1 MSLMNALLATALR
14 SLGSQVST
22 TLLGHLRDPASR
34 LGKAL
39 QQAHEQTWLVVETAL
54 AGPSLWQRLLAS
66 GEERAL
72 VERLQSA
79 LLVAV
84 PRLSAE
90 KSGQEFCQRCRVELQ
105 DAKRRGLLDPQ
116 ADWETVV
123 AEVGQLC
130 QYRQPNEVL
139 QAENRLLDRTG
150 ERLREEGYE
159 ALAWLVSLPLDTSA
173 EVRLLP
179 VLVRYFFRR
188 ALERDDELYRQ
199 VSFDLL
205 DNLSQQMESALGEV
219 HQGLAVLGERLLAPL
234 QALRAEVVQ
243 SRQDILQAIEQVRQG
258 QQQQQHVL
266 QQIHSQVQRLLQ
278 LHGNL
283 HQRELRPSDT
293 CSVQNEAER
302 QLIREL
308 MEQVRQLPESV
319 RQRAPELLAQLGK
332 AAVLC
337 GDLDAA
343 VQYFLQAA
351 QMYQQRRDREQQAE
365 AYYNAYRTFLEKSE
379 WNQALAALNEAVRLA
394 PDRFSPFPVHE
405 LAPLRILGAGAFGV
419 TFLCQY
425 CHTKAKVAVKVFNT
439 AMLPD
444 PQRVFEEAAAMEQ
457 VQHPAIIRIRH
468 YGYVDPR
475 RKLGPYLI
483 MEWFDGQNL
492 SEYVQQNGPIP
503 LAEALPLLRQI
514 AEGLR
519 AAHARNILH
528 RDVKPSNILVRRDGE
543 QWQVR
548 LIDFGL
554 ACTVQQIQATMQQAQ
569 VRGKTTI
576 GRTILGTWDYSA
588 PEQLGK
594 LGGVQPGFYSDIYA
608 FGRTCC
614 YALFGTPNPTP
625 MQWRRLPDW
634 LAELLDRCLRES
646 PKDRFASFDEFLQ
659 VWDTAQQARI
669 AARPDAAPHLAPAAG
684 PLAGGQQARIAVRPD
699 AATAPVTTFPAGQT
713 AQHLGNREVLRL
725 TGHEGWVTSV
735 AVTPDGQYVVSGSRD
750 NTVRLW
756 ELATGK
762 EVRRF
767 TGHEW
772 GVRSVAVTP
781 DGQYVVSGS
790 WDNTVRLWD
799 RATGQELRRFTGHD
813 DSAWSVAVTPDGQ
826 YVVSGSSDKTV
837 RVWDVATGKEVRRF
851 TGHEGL
857 VLSVAVTP
865 DGKYVVSGSGNETV
879 RVWDLATGKEV
890 RRFTGHERWVNSV
903 AVTPDRKYIV
913 SGSGD
918 RTVRLWELATG
929 KEVQQFTGHQK
940 GVTSVAVTPDGRY
953 VVSGS
958 RDKTVRVWELATGQE
973 VRRFTGH
980 ADYVSSVAV
989 TPDGKYVVSGSWDK
1003 TVRVWYIGDLM

>member
-258 QQQQQHVL
+258 QQQVMQTL
-266 QQIHSQVQRLLQ
+266 SQLQRLLQ

-283 HQRELRPSDT
+283 HQRELRPSDA

-302 QLIREL
+302 QLVRQL

-337 GDLDAA
+337 GDLDAG
-343 VQYFLQAA
+343 VQYSLQAA

-379 WNQALAALNEAVRLA
+379 WNQALAALDKAVRLA

-405 LAPLRILGAGAFGV
+405 LGALRILGAGAFGV

-425 CHTKAKVAVKVFNT
+425 RQTKAKVAVKVFNT

-483 MEWFDGQNL
+483 MEYFDGQTL

-528 RDVKPSNILVRRDGE
+528 RDVKPSNILVRKDGE

-614 YALFGTPNPTP
+614 YVLFGTPNPTP

-669 AARPDAAPHLAPAAG
+669 AARPDAAP
-684 PLAGGQQARIAVRPD
+684 
-699 AATAPVTTFPAGQT
+699 APVTTFPAGQS

-725 TGHEGWVTSV
+725 TGHKWAVTSV
-735 AVTPDGQYVVSGSRD
+735 V
-750 NTVRLW
+750 
-756 ELATGK
+756 
-762 EVRRF
+762 
-767 TGHEW
+767 
-772 GVRSVAVTP
+772 
-781 DGQYVVSGS
+781 
-790 WDNTVRLWD
+790 
-799 RATGQELRRFTGHD
+799 
-813 DSAWSVAVTPDGQ
+813 
-826 YVVSGSSDKTV
+826 
-837 RVWDVATGKEVRRF
+837 
-851 TGHEGL
+851 
-857 VLSVAVTP
+857 VTP
-865 DGKYVVSGSGNETV
+865 DGKYVVSGSADKTVRMWRLATGQEVRRFTGHQWGVSSVAVTPGGQYVVSGSGNKTV

-890 RRFTGHERWVNSV
+890 RRFTGHQDPVRTV
-903 AVTPDRKYIV
+903 AVTPDGKYVV
-913 SGSGD
+913 SGSD
-918 RTVRLWELATG
+918 DNTVRLWELETG
-929 KEVQQFTGHQK
+929 QEVRRFTGHESW
-940 GVTSVAVTPDGRY
+940 VRSVAVTPDGRY

-958 RDKTVRVWELATGQE
+958 GDNRVRVWDLATGQEVRRFTGHEEPVRSVAVTPDGKYIVSGSSDKTVRLWELETGKEVRRFTGHESWVRSVAVTPDGKYVASGSSDKTVRLWELATGQE

-980 ADYVSSVAV
+980 EWGIMSVAV
-989 TPDGKYVVSGSWDK
+989 TPDGKYVVSGSEDN

>member
-39 QQAHEQTWLVVETAL
+39 QQAHEQTWLVVEAAL

-84 PRLSAE
+84 PRLCAE

-139 QAENRLLDRTG
+139 QAENRLLDRTA

-258 QQQQQHVL
+258 QQQVMQTL
-266 QQIHSQVQRLLQ
+266 SQVQRLLQ

-351 QMYQQRRDREQQAE
+351 QMYQQRRDRERQAE

-379 WNQALAALNEAVRLA
+379 WNQALAALDKAVQLA

-528 RDVKPSNILVRRDGE
+528 RDVKPSNILVRKDGK

-569 VRGKTTI
+569 IRGKTTI

-594 LGGVQPGFYSDIYA
+594 LGAVQPGLYSDIYA

-646 PKDRFASFDEFLQ
+646 PKDRFASFDELLQ

-669 AARPDAAPHLAPAAG
+669 AVRPDAAP
-684 PLAGGQQARIAVRPD
+684 AR
-699 AATAPVTTFPAGQT
+699 VTTFPAGQT

-725 TGHEGWVTSV
+725 IGYEGPVRSVAVTPDGQYVVSGSNDETVRLWELATGKEVRRFTGDAGWVTSV
-735 AVTPDGQYVVSGSRD
+735 AVTPDGQYVVSGSND
-750 NTVRLW
+750 KTARLW
-756 ELATGK
+756 ELATGQ

-767 TGHEW
+767 TGHEYA
-772 GVRSVAVTP
+772 VLSVAVTP

-790 WDNTVRLWD
+790 WDKKVRVWEL
-799 RATGQELRRFTGHD
+799 ATGKEVRRFTGHAD
-813 DSAWSVAVTPDGQ
+813 WVNSVAVTPDGQ
-826 YVVSGSSDKTV
+826 YVVSASADKTV
-837 RVWDVATGKEVRRF
+837 RVWELATGQEVRRF
-851 TGHEGL
+851 TGHEDW
-857 VLSVAVTP
+857 VWSVAVTP
-865 DGKYVVSGSGNETV
+865 DGKYVVSGS
-879 RVWDLATGKEV
+879 WDK
-890 RRFTGHERWVNSV
+890 
-903 AVTPDRKYIV
+903 
-913 SGSGD
+913 
-918 RTVRLWELATG
+918 TVRLWELATG

-940 GVTSVAVTPDGRY
+940 GVTSVAVTPDGKY
-953 VVSGS
+953 VVSAS
-958 RDKTVRVWELATGQE
+958 ADKTVRVWELATGKE

-980 ADYVSSVAV
+980 ADWVNSVAV
-989 TPDGKYVVSGSWDK
+989 TPDGQYVVSGSWDK

>member
-39 QQAHEQTWLVVETAL
+39 QQAHEQTWLVVEAAL

-159 ALAWLVSLPLDTSA
+159 ALAWLVSLPLDTSG

-258 QQQQQHVL
+258 QQQVMQTL
-266 QQIHSQVQRLLQ
+266 SQVQRFLQ

-351 QMYQQRRDREQQAE
+351 QMYQQRRDRERQAE

-379 WNQALAALNEAVRLA
+379 WNQALAALDKAVQLA

-519 AAHARNILH
+519 AAHARNVLH
-528 RDVKPSNILVRRDGE
+528 RDVKPSNILVRKDGK

-569 VRGKTTI
+569 IRGKTTI

-594 LGGVQPGFYSDIYA
+594 LGGVQPGLYSDIYA

-646 PKDRFASFDEFLQ
+646 PKDRFASFDELLQ
-659 VWDTAQQARI
+659 AWDTAQQARI
-669 AARPDAAPHLAPAAG
+669 AARPDAAP
-684 PLAGGQQARIAVRPD
+684 
-699 AATAPVTTFPAGQT
+699 APVTTFPAGQT

-725 TGHEGWVTSV
+725 TGHEGPVCSVAVTPDGRYVVSGSGDDTVRLWDLATGKEERRFTGHERWVTSV
-735 AVTPDGQYVVSGSRD
+735 AVTPDGRYVVSGSGDFTVRVWDLATGKEERRFTGHERWVNSVAVTPDGKYVVSGSHD

-767 TGHEW
+767 TGHEAA
-772 GVRSVAVTP
+772 VISVAVAP
-781 DGQYVVSGS
+781 DGRYIVSGS
-790 WDNTVRLWD
+790 GGVWANKDWVKIDNTVRLW
-799 RATGQELRRFTGHD
+799 EL
-813 DSAWSVAVTPDGQ
+813 
-826 YVVSGSSDKTV
+826 
-837 RVWDVATGKEVRRF
+837 ATGKEVRRF
-851 TGHEGL
+851 TGHEYA
-857 VLSVAVTP
+857 VSSVAVTP
-865 DGKYVVSGSGNETV
+865 DGKYVVSGIDDGVRLWDLATGKEVRRFMGHQDWVRSVAVTPDGKYIVSGSGGKWVNKAWVESDTTV

-890 RRFTGHERWVNSV
+890 RRFTGHEGPVNSV
-903 AVTPDRKYIV
+903 AVTPD
-913 SGSGD
+913 G
-918 RTVRLWELATG
+918 
-929 KEVQQFTGHQK
+929 Q
-940 GVTSVAVTPDGRY
+940 Y

-958 RDKTVRVWELATGQE
+958 VDN
-973 VRRFTGH
+973 
-980 ADYVSSVAV
+980 
-989 TPDGKYVVSGSWDK
+989 

>member
-159 ALAWLVSLPLDTSA
+159 ALAWLVSLPLDTSG

-302 QLIREL
+302 QLVRQL

-343 VQYFLQAA
+343 VQYFLQAG
-351 QMYQQRRDREQQAE
+351 QVYQQRRDREQQAE

-379 WNQALAALNEAVRLA
+379 WNQALAALDKAVQLA

-483 MEWFDGQNL
+483 MEYFDGQNL

-554 ACTVQQIQATMQQAQ
+554 ACTVQQIQATMQQILAG
-569 VRGKTTI
+569 GKTTI
-576 GRTILGTWDYSA
+576 SRTIQGTWDYSA

-625 MQWRRLPDW
+625 MQWRQLPDW

-659 VWDTAQQARI
+659 AWDTVLQMQVAVRA
-669 AARPDAAPHLAPAAG
+669 DAAPS
-684 PLAGGQQARIAVRPD
+684 
-699 AATAPVTTFPAGQT
+699 PVTTFPAGQT

-725 TGHEGWVTSV
+725 IGYEGPVRSVAVTPDSQYVVSGSEGGTVQVWDLATGKNVRRFTGHEDTVTSV
-735 AVTPDGQYVVSGSRD
+735 AVTPDGQYVVSGSDDETVRLWELATGQEVRRFTGHWSSVCSVAVTPDGKYVVSGSDDKTVRLWELATGKKVRQFMGHWLSVHSVAVTPDGKYVVSGTGRLFGGERTVHLWDLATGKEVRRFTGHEWGVSSVAVTPDGKYVVSGSWD

-767 TGHEW
+767 TGHEGW
-772 GVRSVAVTP
+772 V
-781 DGQYVVSGS
+781 
-790 WDNTVRLWD
+790 
-799 RATGQELRRFTGHD
+799 E
-813 DSAWSVAVTPDGQ
+813 
-826 YVVSGSSDKTV
+826 
-837 RVWDVATGKEVRRF
+837 
-851 TGHEGL
+851 
-857 VLSVAVTP
+857 SVAVTP
-865 DGKYVVSGSGNETV
+865 DGKYVVSGSRTV
-879 RVWDLATGKEV
+879 RLWDLATGKEV
-890 RRFTGHERWVNSV
+890 RRFTGHED
-903 AVTPDRKYIV
+903 T
-913 SGSGD
+913 
-918 RTVRLWELATG
+918 
-929 KEVQQFTGHQK
+929 
-940 GVTSVAVTPDGRY
+940 VTSVAVTPDGQY

-958 RDKTVRVWELATGQE
+958 KDN
-973 VRRFTGH
+973 
-980 ADYVSSVAV
+980 
-989 TPDGKYVVSGSWDK
+989 

>member
-1 MSLMNALLATALR
+1 MSLMNALLVTALR
-14 SLGSQVST
+14 SLWGALKGWAFYCGST
-22 TLLGHLRDPASR
+22 AWLLQHLRDPASR

-54 AGPSLWQRLLAS
+54 AGPVCGNGCS
-66 GEERAL
+66 
-72 VERLQSA
+72 
-79 LLVAV
+79 LLVRNGLWWNGCSRPCWWRV

-159 ALAWLVSLPLDTSA
+159 ALAWLVSLPLDTSG

-258 QQQQQHVL
+258 QQQVMQTLSQL
-266 QQIHSQVQRLLQ
+266 QRFLQ

-302 QLIREL
+302 QLIRQL

-343 VQYFLQAA
+343 VQYFLQAG
-351 QMYQQRRDREQQAE
+351 QVYQQRRDREQQAE

-379 WNQALAALNEAVRLA
+379 WNQALRALNEAVRLA
-394 PDRFSPFPVHE
+394 PDRFSPFPVYE
-405 LAPLRILGAGAFGV
+405 LAALRILGAGAFGV

-425 CHTKAKVAVKVFNT
+425 RHTKAKVAVKVFNT

-483 MEWFDGQNL
+483 MEWFDGQTL
-492 SEYVQQNGPIP
+492 SEYVQQNGPIA

-569 VRGKTTI
+569 IRGKTTI

-588 PEQLGK
+588 PNNSASSVVCSRG
-594 LGGVQPGFYSDIYA
+594 SI
-608 FGRTCC
+608 RTSM
-614 YALFGTPNPTP
+614 L
-625 MQWRRLPDW
+625 
-634 LAELLDRCLRES
+634 LA
-646 PKDRFASFDEFLQ
+646 
-659 VWDTAQQARI
+659 
-669 AARPDAAPHLAPAAG
+669 APAAT
-684 PLAGGQQARIAVRPD
+684 PYSARP
-699 AATAPVTTFPAGQT
+699 T
-713 AQHLGNREVLRL
+713 RL
-725 TGHEGWVTSV
+725 QCSGDDYRTGWRNCWTG
-735 AVTPDGQYVVSGSRD
+735 ACGSR
-750 NTVRLW
+750 R
-756 ELATGK
+756 
-762 EVRRF
+762 
-767 TGHEW
+767 
-772 GVRSVAVTP
+772 
-781 DGQYVVSGS
+781 
-790 WDNTVRLWD
+790 
-799 RATGQELRRFTGHD
+799 
-813 DSAWSVAVTPDGQ
+813 
-826 YVVSGSSDKTV
+826 
-837 RVWDVATGKEVRRF
+837 
-851 TGHEGL
+851 
-857 VLSVAVTP
+857 
-865 DGKYVVSGSGNETV
+865 
-879 RVWDLATGKEV
+879 
-890 RRFTGHERWVNSV
+890 
-903 AVTPDRKYIV
+903 
-913 SGSGD
+913 
-918 RTVRLWELATG
+918 RTVLPAS
-929 KEVQQFTGHQK
+929 
-940 GVTSVAVTPDGRY
+940 TSYCKPGTPPSKRG
-953 VVSGS
+953 
-958 RDKTVRVWELATGQE
+958 
-973 VRRFTGH
+973 
-980 ADYVSSVAV
+980 
-989 TPDGKYVVSGSWDK
+989 
-1003 TVRVWYIGDLM
+1003 

>member
-14 SLGSQVST
+14 SLWGKITERLGLVAVGQVSAW
-22 TLLGHLRDPASR
+22 LLQYLRDPASR

-258 QQQQQHVL
+258 QQQVMQTL
-266 QQIHSQVQRLLQ
+266 SQLQRLLQ

-302 QLIREL
+302 QLIRQL

-379 WNQALAALNEAVRLA
+379 WNQALAALDKAVQLA
-394 PDRFSPFPVHE
+394 PDRFSPFPVYE
-405 LAPLRILGAGAFGV
+405 LAALRILGAGAFGV

-425 CHTKAKVAVKVFNT
+425 RHTKAKVAVKVFNT

-444 PQRVFEEAAAMEQ
+444 PQRVFEEAAALEQ

-569 VRGKTTI
+569 IRGKTTI

-669 AARPDAAPHLAPAAG
+669 AVRPDAAP
-684 PLAGGQQARIAVRPD
+684 
-699 AATAPVTTFPAGQT
+699 APVTTFPAGQT

-725 TGHEGWVTSV
+725 TGHEGT
-735 AVTPDGQYVVSGSRD
+735 
-750 NTVRLW
+750 RLQRRGDARW
-756 ELATGK
+756 QI
-762 EVRRF
+762 RRF
-767 TGHEW
+767 GKLANVDNNGAFVGAGDGE
-772 GVRSVAVTP
+772 RSAAVHGARGL
-781 DGQYVVSGS
+781 GQ
-790 WDNTVRLWD
+790 
-799 RATGQELRRFTGHD
+799 
-813 DSAWSVAVTPDGQ
+813 
-826 YVVSGSSDKTV
+826 
-837 RVWDVATGKEVRRF
+837 
-851 TGHEGL
+851 
-857 VLSVAVTP
+857 
-865 DGKYVVSGSGNETV
+865 
-879 RVWDLATGKEV
+879 
-890 RRFTGHERWVNSV
+890 
-903 AVTPDRKYIV
+903 
-913 SGSGD
+913 
-918 RTVRLWELATG
+918 
-929 KEVQQFTGHQK
+929 
-940 GVTSVAVTPDGRY
+940 
-953 VVSGS
+953 
-958 RDKTVRVWELATGQE
+958 
-973 VRRFTGH
+973 
-980 ADYVSSVAV
+980 
-989 TPDGKYVVSGSWDK
+989 
-1003 TVRVWYIGDLM
+1003 

>member
-258 QQQQQHVL
+258 QQQVMQTLSQL
-266 QQIHSQVQRLLQ
+266 QRFLQ

-351 QMYQQRRDREQQAE
+351 QVYQQRRDREQQAE

-379 WNQALAALNEAVRLA
+379 WNQALAALDKAVQLA
-394 PDRFSPFPVHE
+394 PDRFSPFPVYE
-405 LAPLRILGAGAFGV
+405 LAALRILGAGAFGV

-425 CHTKAKVAVKVFNT
+425 RHTKAKVAVKVFNT

-483 MEWFDGQNL
+483 MEWFDGQTL

-548 LIDFGL
+548 LIDLGL

-569 VRGKTTI
+569 IRGKTTI

-646 PKDRFASFDEFLQ
+646 PKDRFASFDELLQ
-659 VWDTAQQARI
+659 AWDTA
-669 AARPDAAPHLAPAAG
+669 
-684 PLAGGQQARIAVRPD
+684 QQARIAVRPD
-699 AATAPVTTFPAGQT
+699 AAPAPVTTFPAGQT

-725 TGHEGWVTSV
+725 TGHEGWVRSV
-735 AVTPDGQYVVSGSRD
+735 AVTPDGKYVVSGSWDKR
-750 NTVRLW
+750 VRVW
-756 ELATGK
+756 ELATGQ
-762 EVRRF
+762 ELRRF

-799 RATGQELRRFTGHD
+799 LATGQELRRFTGHD
-813 DSAWSVAVTPDGQ
+813 DSVWSVAVTPDGQ

-851 TGHEGL
+851 TGHEEP
-857 VLSVAVTP
+857 VYSVAVTP
-865 DGKYVVSGSGNETV
+865 DGKYVVSGSGTKRCEFV
-879 RVWDLATGKEV
+879 GA
-890 RRFTGHERWVNSV
+890 
-903 AVTPDRKYIV
+903 
-913 SGSGD
+913 GD
-918 RTVRLWELATG
+918 RQRSA
-929 KEVQQFTGHQK
+929 
-940 GVTSVAVTPDGRY
+940 AVHGAR
-953 VVSGS
+953 GF
-958 RDKTVRVWELATGQE
+958 GQ
-973 VRRFTGH
+973 
-980 ADYVSSVAV
+980 
-989 TPDGKYVVSGSWDK
+989 
-1003 TVRVWYIGDLM
+1003 

>member
-1 MSLMNALLATALR
+1 MSLMNALLVTALR
-14 SLGSQVST
+14 SLWGKITERLGLVAVGQVSAW
-22 TLLGHLRDPASR
+22 LLQYLRDPASR

-159 ALAWLVSLPLDTSA
+159 ALAWLVSLPLDTSG

-258 QQQQQHVL
+258 QQQVMQTLSQL
-266 QQIHSQVQRLLQ
+266 QRFLQ

-302 QLIREL
+302 QLVRQL

-365 AYYNAYRTFLEKSE
+365 AYYNAYRAFLEKSE
-379 WNQALAALNEAVRLA
+379 WNQALRALNEAVRLA
-394 PDRFSPFPVHE
+394 PDRFSPFPVYE
-405 LAPLRILGAGAFGV
+405 LAALRILGAGAFGV

-425 CHTKAKVAVKVFNT
+425 RQTKAKVAVKVFNT
-439 AMLPD
+439 AILPD

-457 VQHPAIIRIRH
+457 VQHPALIRIRH

-483 MEWFDGQNL
+483 MEWFDGQTL
-492 SEYVQQNGPIP
+492 SEYVRQNGPIP
-503 LAEALPLLRQI
+503 LPEALPLLRQI

-528 RDVKPSNILVRRDGE
+528 RDVKPSNILVRKDGE

-646 PKDRFASFDEFLQ
+646 PKDRFASFDELLR

-669 AARPDAAPHLAPAAG
+669 AARPHAAP
-684 PLAGGQQARIAVRPD
+684 
-699 AATAPVTTFPAGQT
+699 APVTTFPAGQT
-713 AQHLGNREVLRL
+713 AQHPGNREVLRL
-725 TGHEGWVTSV
+725 FGHEEPVCSVAVTPNGKYVVSGSNDKTVRVWELATGQEVRRFTGHEDWVCSV
-735 AVTPDGQYVVSGSRD
+735 AVTPDGQYVVSGSDD

-767 TGHEW
+767 TGHAGPVYSVAVTPNGQYVVSGSGGRWVDKDRVHWISSDSTVRLWELATGKEVRRFTGHEW
-772 GVRSVAVTP
+772 PVYSVAVTPNGKYVVSGSNDKTVRLWELATGQEVRRFPGHEDWVMSVAVTP

-790 WDNTVRLWD
+790 GDKTVRLWEL
-799 RATGQELRRFTGHD
+799 ATGKEVRRFTGHEWPVLSVAVTPNGKYVVSGSGD
-813 DSAWSVAVTPDGQ
+813 KTVRLWELATGKEVRRFTGHEWPVWSVAVTPDGQ

-837 RVWDVATGKEVRRF
+837 RVW
-851 TGHEGL
+851 
-857 VLSVAVTP
+857 
-865 DGKYVVSGSGNETV
+865 
-879 RVWDLATGKEV
+879 
-890 RRFTGHERWVNSV
+890 
-903 AVTPDRKYIV
+903 
-913 SGSGD
+913 
-918 RTVRLWELATG
+918 
-929 KEVQQFTGHQK
+929 
-940 GVTSVAVTPDGRY
+940 
-953 VVSGS
+953 
-958 RDKTVRVWELATGQE
+958 
-973 VRRFTGH
+973 
-980 ADYVSSVAV
+980 
-989 TPDGKYVVSGSWDK
+989 
-1003 TVRVWYIGDLM
+1003 YIGDLK